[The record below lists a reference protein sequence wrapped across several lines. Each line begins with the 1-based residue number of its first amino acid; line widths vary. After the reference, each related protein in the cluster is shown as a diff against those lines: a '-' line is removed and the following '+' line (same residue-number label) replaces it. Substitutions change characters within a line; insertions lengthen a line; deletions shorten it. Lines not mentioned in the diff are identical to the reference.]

1 MDFQDAPKGVHK
13 LFVMQGKIFFLLHKS
28 QKIFF
33 PAGRI
38 FPEYSHFIKGIVF
51 RIVKQD

>member
-13 LFVMQGKIFFLLHKS
+13 LFVMQGKIFSLLHKS

-33 PAGRI
+33 P
-38 FPEYSHFIKGIVF
+38 EHSHFIKGIVF
-51 RIVKQD
+51 RIVKQRITIV